1 MRFRPHTY
9 ARTQQSLPPLWAT
22 VNVLK
27 VRESVKIVRCNTDH
41 SISSLAVLLIAGV
54 IKQILN
60 RKICQWSYMKHDT
73 KESSK
78 WLGTN
83 AFYKSSYKKIGFK
96 MASQT
101 AKLSDL
107 QISGLWLLSNSFTTY
122 QSTLEAYQKYLP
134 IFYIFLCLSFLN
146 ALFYRFLEK

>member
-1 MRFRPHTY
+1 MTFRPHTY

-22 VNVLK
+22 INVLK

-83 AFYKSSYKKIGFK
+83 AFYKSTYKKIGFK

-107 QISGLWLLSNSFTTY
+107 LISGLCWFQDYDFFQTVSLLTRAHWRLIKN
-122 QSTLEAYQKYLP
+122 
-134 IFYIFLCLSFLN
+134 ICLFFIYFC
-146 ALFYRFLEK
+146 ACLF